1 MPFRKKTDP
10 IARAAVAEELASIR
24 TRRLASSSAVSTEFG
39 RRFSERLSE
48 IQHAIWV
55 ELMLTHYTNQQ
66 LQALSE
72 FYRTETGLSIVETDR
87 QIEKEFQEELRARVA
102 QLGQE
107 LEAER
112 VSQPESTGSKAFLAS
127 SFETRRKR

>member
-1 MPFRKKTDP
+1 
-10 IARAAVAEELASIR
+10 
-24 TRRLASSSAVSTEFG
+24 
-39 RRFSERLSE
+39 
-48 IQHAIWV
+48 
-55 ELMLTHYTNQQ
+55 MLTHDTNQQ